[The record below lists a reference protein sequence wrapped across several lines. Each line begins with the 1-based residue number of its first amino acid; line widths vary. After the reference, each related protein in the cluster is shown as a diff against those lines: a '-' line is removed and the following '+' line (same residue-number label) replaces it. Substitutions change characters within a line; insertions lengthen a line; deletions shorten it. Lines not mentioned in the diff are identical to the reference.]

1 MSIINKSKIEQYKDI
16 HSKKEWGVTSYA
28 MAKYVVPAM
37 IELQVSSVLDYG
49 CGQSRLFER
58 LKLNKKTQ
66 VFRYDPSIPGI
77 DHIPVKHVDLIINT
91 DVLEHIPE
99 HDIDDIIGHMK
110 ILGDNV
116 FFNINTALAKE
127 ILPSGENAHCTVY
140 PAKWWLNKIKPLFP
154 DARIEKIYGNNCI
167 IKTWKKN
174 NKYLIKRFF
183 AGEKEKWS
191 KRFKQY
197 KISIKKKLT

>member
-16 HSKKEWGVTSYA
+16 HSKKEWGVTSYS
-28 MAKYVVPAM
+28 MAKYVVPSM
-37 IELQVSSVLDYG
+37 IELQASSVLDYG
-49 CGQSRLFER
+49 CGQSKLFER
-58 LKLNKKTQ
+58 LKINKKVQ

-77 DHIPVKHVDLIINT
+77 DHIPVDHVDFIINT

-99 HDIDDIIGHMK
+99 YDLDDILNHMK
-110 ILGDNV
+110 ILGSNV

-127 ILPSGENAHCTVY
+127 ILPSGENAHCTVR
-140 PAKWWLNKIKPLFP
+140 PPKWWLNKIKLLFP

-167 IKTWKKN
+167 IKTWPKKN
-174 NKYLIKRFF
+174 NHLIKCFF
-183 AGEKEKWS
+183 SGEREKWS

-197 KISIKKKLT
+197 GVSIKKRIN